1 MAPSHEEGPEHRM
14 IRMSSPVA
22 QMEQYGDYVQDI
34 APSSAECTI
43 KTNKVPKGKVF
54 RSLTICAFDR
64 DNAIATSIEF
74 GILSGEAK
82 KPIDITP
89 GSFVAGQ
96 SHTIRFPCILG
107 PGQRI
112 YATFLTPTAGDRLVL
127 STHGVLMPEGAY
139 CSEGDL

>member
-1 MAPSHEEGPEHRM
+1 MPPKEQFDVSLQMERVSHSRG
-14 IRMSSPVA
+14 A
-22 QMEQYGDYVQDI
+22 MEQYGDYVQDV
-34 APSSAECTI
+34 APASAACTL

-74 GILSGEAK
+74 GIMSGEAK

-107 PGQRI
+107 EGQRI
-112 YATFLTPTAGDRLVL
+112 YATFLTPTSGDRIVL
-127 STHGVLMPEGAY
+127 STHGVLMPKDSY
-139 CSEGDL
+139 CSDGDL